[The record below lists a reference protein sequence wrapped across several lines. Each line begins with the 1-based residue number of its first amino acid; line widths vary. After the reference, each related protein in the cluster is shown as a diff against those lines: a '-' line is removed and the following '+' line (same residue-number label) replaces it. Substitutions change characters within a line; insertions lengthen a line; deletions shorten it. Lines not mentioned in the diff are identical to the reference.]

1 MNLLQIS
8 KLNTE
13 TTSIKRIWE
22 IAWPIMISLFA
33 QNIVGVT
40 DTAFLGRVGEVEL
53 GASALGGLFY
63 IILFMVGFGFTTGV
77 QILIARRYGEKN
89 YTEIGRIFD
98 NSFYFL
104 GIMSLLVTVA
114 IYYSSSFILKPFIA
128 SPAVFKAASTFLGYR
143 VFGLF
148 FAFAGLLFRSFYT
161 GITFTKYLSVSSAIM
176 AGLNIILAYALIFGK
191 FGFPEMGIAGAAI
204 ASCISEVCSL
214 IFLLAI
220 TFRNKRLKRYKLFQW
235 VKPELAIIKST
246 LGVSV
251 FVMIQF
257 VLSLSVWFVF
267 FLIIE
272 KMGER
277 ALAISNIARSV
288 YMFLMIPG
296 WALCSVT
303 NTLVSNV
310 LGEGKPEQVM
320 PITWKLMKF
329 SILMLLVVILGAAL
343 IPRQV
348 LGVYTNNSDLINA
361 SIPTYYIILSALFLF
376 SVMSV
381 LFNAVLGTANTRVT
395 LLIEVV
401 TLSMY
406 VFYTWQIAIVLKMP
420 IHIVWTSEWVYASFL
435 GTLSFLYLRYGKWRE
450 KKV

>member
-1 MNLLQIS
+1 L
-8 KLNTE
+8 KTE
-13 TTSIKRIWE
+13 TPTINRIWE
-22 IAWPIMISLFA
+22 IAWPIMISLVA

-77 QILIARRYGEKN
+77 QILIARRYGEKS
-89 YTEIGRIFD
+89 YAEIGRIFD

-104 GIMSLLVTVA
+104 GLTTLLVTVL
-114 IYYSSSFILKPFIA
+114 IYFTSSFILKPFIS
-128 SPAVFKAASTFLGYR
+128 SPAVFKAATTFLGYR
-143 VFGLF
+143 IFGLF
-148 FAFAGLLFRSFYT
+148 FASAGLLFRSFYT
-161 GITFTKYLSVSSAIM
+161 GITFTKYLSISSAIM
-176 AGLNIILAYALIFGK
+176 AGLNVILAYAFIFGK

-204 ASCISEVCSL
+204 ASCISEVCSML
-214 IFLLAI
+214 FLMAI
-220 TFRNKRLKRYKLFQW
+220 TFRNRKFKQYNLFKW
-235 VKPELAIIKST
+235 VKPELLIIKNT

-277 ALAISNIARSV
+277 PLAISNIARSI

-310 LGEGKPEQVM
+310 LGEGKPEQVLL
-320 PITWKLMKF
+320 ITFKIMKF
-329 SILMLLVVILGAAL
+329 SILMLLTVVAVASFFPYQVIGVFTNDASL
-343 IPRQV
+343 IEA
-348 LGVYTNNSDLINA
+348 T
-361 SIPTYYIILSALFLF
+361 IPTYYIILSALFLF
-376 SVMSV
+376 SIMSI
-381 LFNAVLGTANTRVT
+381 LFNAVLGTANTKVT
-395 LLIEVV
+395 LIIEIV
-401 TLSMY
+401 TLSFY
-406 VFYTWQIAIVLKMP
+406 VFYTWLIAIVLKQP
-420 IHIVWTSEWVYASFL
+420 IQIVWTSEWIYAAFL
-435 GTLSFLYLRYGKWRE
+435 GSLSYLYLKRGKWRD

>member
-1 MNLLQIS
+1 
-8 KLNTE
+8 
-13 TTSIKRIWE
+13 
-22 IAWPIMISLFA
+22 MISLVA

-53 GASALGGLFY
+53 GASALGSLFY

-104 GIMSLLVTVA
+104 GFTTLLVTILLYFTA
-114 IYYSSSFILKPFIA
+114 SYILKPFIS
-128 SPAVFKAASTFLGYR
+128 SPAVFKAATTFLGYR

-148 FAFAGLLFRSFYT
+148 FASTALLFRSFYT
-161 GITFTKYLSVSSAIM
+161 GITFTRYLSISSAIM
-176 AGLNIILAYALIFGK
+176 AGINIILAYTLIFGK

-214 IFLLAI
+214 LFLTAI
-220 TFRNKRLKRYKLFQW
+220 TFRNKRLKTYNLFRW
-235 VKPELAIIKST
+235 VKPELEIIKST

-257 VLSLSVWFVF
+257 VLSLSVWFMF

-277 ALAISNIARSV
+277 PLAISNIARSV

-296 WALCSVT
+296 WAMCSVT

-310 LGEGKPEQVM
+310 LGEGKPEQVL
-320 PITWKLMKF
+320 PITFRIMKF
-329 SILMLLVVILGAAL
+329 SVVILLSVIQVAAL
-343 IPRQV
+343 FPYQV
-348 LGVYTNNSDLINA
+348 IGVYTNDASLIA
-361 SIPTYYIILSALFLF
+361 ATIPTYYIILSALFLF
-376 SVMSV
+376 SIMSV
-381 LFNAVLGTANTRVT
+381 LFNAVLGTANTRIT
-395 LLIEVV
+395 LIIEIV
-401 TLSMY
+401 TLSFY
-406 VFYTWQIAIVLKMP
+406 VFYTWLIAIVLKKP
-420 IHIVWTSEWVYASFL
+420 IQVVWTGEWVYAVFL
-435 GTLSFLYLRYGKWRE
+435 GTFSYLYLKKGKWRE
-450 KKV
+450 RKV

>member
-1 MNLLQIS
+1 L
-8 KLNTE
+8 KTE
-13 TTSIKRIWE
+13 TPSLKRIWG
-22 IAWPIMISLFA
+22 IAWPIMISLVA

-89 YTEIGRIFD
+89 YTDIGRIFD

-104 GIMSLLVTVA
+104 GLTTLFVTA
-114 IYYSSSFILKPFIA
+114 LIYFTSSFILKPFIS
-128 SPAVFKAASTFLGYR
+128 SPAVFKAATTFLGYR
-143 VFGLF
+143 IFGLF
-148 FAFAGLLFRSFYT
+148 FASAALLFRSFYT
-161 GITFTKYLSVSSAIM
+161 GITFTRYLSISSAIM
-176 AGLNIILAYALIFGK
+176 AGLNIILAYGLIFGK
-191 FGFPEMGIAGAAI
+191 LGLPEMGIAGAAI
-204 ASCISEVCSL
+204 ASSISEFCSL

-220 TFRNKRLKRYKLFQW
+220 TFRNKKLKVYRLFQW
-235 VKPELAIIKST
+235 VKPEWEIIKST

-277 ALAISNIARSV
+277 PLAISNIARSV

-310 LGEGKPEQVM
+310 LGEGKPEQVLPFTFKIM
-320 PITWKLMKF
+320 RYSVLILF
-329 SILMLLVVILGAAL
+329 SVVLLASFF
-343 IPRQV
+343 PHQV
-348 LGVYTNNSDLINA
+348 LGIYTNDQSLIEA
-361 SIPTYYIILSALFLF
+361 SIPTYYIILSALFMF
-376 SVMSV
+376 SIMSI
-381 LFNAVLGTANTRVT
+381 LFNAVLGTANTQIT
-395 LLIEVV
+395 LIIEVV
-401 TLSMY
+401 TLSLY
-406 VFYTWQIAIVLKMP
+406 VFYTWLIAIVLKRP
-420 IHIVWTSEWVYASFL
+420 IEIVWTSEWVYSISL
-435 GTLSFLYLRYGKWRE
+435 GILSYLYLKYGKWRE
-450 KKV
+450 KKI